1 MPKQRVCPKCKSDDI
16 TLLLWGLPN
25 FSDELQK
32 EIDKGKI
39 ELRGCVIYPHSKQ
52 FRCNNCCYE
61 WGNL

>member
-1 MPKQRVCPKCKSDDI
+1 MPKQRVCPKCKSYDI
-16 TLLLWGLPN
+16 TFLLWGLPN

-39 ELRGCVIYPHSKQ
+39 ELRGCVIYPHSKH